1 MKAYPKFVATM
12 LFLSYA
18 ACSPAI
24 ADEFAA
30 QMEAEN
36 ARWLTVY
43 KSRDAHAFG
52 PMYAPDAIL
61 LPQGSPSIEGRTA
74 IVQFWFEMFKKGF
87 LNPTLE
93 IINLR
98 QEGKIAYQTCRWSV
112 LQPKENGAIQKL
124 TGHTLRIFERQQDG
138 RWLIKVQMSNNDEA
152 AIANKSGIASVL
164 QR

>member
-1 MKAYPKFVATM
+1 MKVYSKFVTTI
-12 LFLSYA
+12 FLLVYGL
-18 ACSPAI
+18 CLPAM

-36 ARWLTVY
+36 ARWLAVY
-43 KSRDAHAFG
+43 KSRDAQAFG

-61 LPQGSPSIEGRTA
+61 LTQGSPSIEGRTA
-74 IVQFWFEMFKKGF
+74 IVQFWFEMLKKGF

-98 QEGKIAYQTCRWSV
+98 QEGKMAYQTCRWSV
-112 LQPKENGAIQKL
+112 QQPKENGVTQKI

-152 AIANKSGIASVL
+152 AIANKSGLASVL

>member
-1 MKAYPKFVATM
+1 MKKPLKNVAIMLMLAYGTCPP
-12 LFLSYA
+12 LL
-18 ACSPAI
+18 
-24 ADEFAA
+24 ADEFVA

-36 ARWLTVY
+36 ARWLAVY
-43 KSRDAHAFG
+43 KSQDAQAFG

-61 LPQGSPSIEGRTA
+61 IAQGNPSIEGRTA
-74 IVQFWFEMFKKGF
+74 IVQFWFEMLKKGF
-87 LNPTLE
+87 LNPALE

-112 LQPKENGAIQKL
+112 LQPKENGVIQKI

-152 AIANKSGIASVL
+152 AITNRSSSASIL

>member
-1 MKAYPKFVATM
+1 MKMLRHFVILIVM
-12 LFLSYA
+12 LGYGTCL
-18 ACSPAI
+18 PVL
-24 ADEFAA
+24 ADEFGA

-36 ARWLTVY
+36 ARWLAVY
-43 KSRDAHAFG
+43 KSRDAQAFG

-61 LPQGSPSIEGRTA
+61 LAQGSPSIEGRTA
-74 IVQFWFEMFKKGF
+74 IVQFWFEMLKKGF

-98 QEGKIAYQTCRWSV
+98 QEGKLAYQTCQWSV
-112 LQPKENGAIQKL
+112 IQPKANGAAEKI
-124 TGHTLRIFERQQDG
+124 TGHTLRIFERQPDG

-152 AIANKSGIASVL
+152 TIPNRPGSASVL